1 MTQEQAIELAMQGH
15 NIFLTGQAGTGKS
28 YTANKIITALKERGK
43 VVAKTASTGI
53 ASTHI
58 NGTTIHSWAGIG
70 IKDKLIEDDLYKLK
84 NNRFSNKKI
93 SNADVLIIDEISML
107 HDYRFDMIEQVCS
120 FVRDRT
126 KLFGGLQIICVGD
139 FMQLPPV
146 NRNGSNNNYCFN
158 ARAWQAAD
166 FKICYLTKIY
176 RQEKDSVFIE
186 LLNAIRHQ
194 SVGPE
199 HVRQLRALS
208 GNMKNIKAG
217 INLYCKNVNV
227 NVENTVQLN
236 KLPGESYISRMI
248 SSGIDF
254 KVKTLKNN
262 LVADETLILKE
273 GAKVMLLV
281 NKPGSYVNGTL
292 CIVKDLREF
301 ESDHICEVE
310 NLRTGARYFIEP
322 YVWKAEENDE
332 VVATCI
338 QFPIKLAYASTIH
351 KAQGCTFDFTN
362 IDMSDTFVEN
372 MGYVAL
378 SRCTTMDGIFLK
390 GFNELSLKIDPV
402 IIAKDQEFQDIS
414 RRIEG

>member
-28 YTANKIITALKERGK
+28 YTVNKIIAALKDQGK

-70 IKDKLIEDDLYKLK
+70 IKDKLIEDDIYKLK
-84 NNRFSNKKI
+84 NNRFSNKRI
-93 SNADVLIIDEISML
+93 ANADVLVIDEISML
-107 HDYRFDMIEQVCS
+107 HDYRLDMVEQICS
-120 FVRDRT
+120 FIRDRS
-126 KLFGGLQIICVGD
+126 KLFGGLQVILVGD

-146 NRNGSNNNYCFN
+146 NRNGSSNNYCFN
-158 ARAWQAAD
+158 AKSWNAAD
-166 FKICYLTKIY
+166 FKVCYLTKIY
-176 RQEKDSVFIE
+176 RQENDSVFIE

-194 SVGPE
+194 SITSD
-199 HVRQLRALS
+199 HIRQLHALS
-208 GNMKNIKAG
+208 ENKKNTQSG

-227 NVENTVQLN
+227 NIENTIQLN
-236 KLPGESYISRMI
+236 KIPGESYISRMI

-254 KVKTLKNN
+254 KVKSLKSN
-262 LVADETLILKE
+262 LTADETLILKE

-281 NKPGSYVNGTL
+281 NKPGYYVNGTL
-292 CIVKDLREF
+292 CVVTDLREF
-301 ESDHICEVE
+301 ESDNICEVE
-310 NLRTGARYFIEP
+310 NLKTGARYLIEP
-322 YVWKAEENDE
+322 YAWKMEENDE

-338 QFPIKLAYASTIH
+338 QFPIKLAWATTIH
-351 KAQGCTFDFTN
+351 KSQGCTFDFTN

-402 IIAKDQEFQDIS
+402 IIAKDLEFQAMS
-414 RRIEG
+414 RGIEG